1 METQKYPA
9 TYAARKPNAKAVIMA
24 ESGES
29 MTWLELDQ
37 RSNQLAH
44 YFYEQGLGRGDRIA
58 VFLENNIH
66 FFEIVWAVLRS
77 GLYLTTVNR
86 YLTAEEAGYI
96 IDDCDAKVT
105 ISSAALADVAVDL
118 PQYATRCSSWL
129 MLGDAPGTYQPSE
142 SVFENTNTGPLPDE
156 PAGWF
161 MLYSS
166 GTTGR
171 PKGILRPLLD
181 ADVGTE
187 GTFPILA
194 LMEGF
199 WGFSEDT
206 VYLSPAPLYH
216 SAPLA
221 FTAGTLA
228 LGGTIVVMQKWDP
241 EAALSFID
249 QYKVTH
255 SQWVPTMFSRMLKL
269 PPEARTQF
277 DLSSHR
283 VAIHAAAPCPK
294 AVKDTMLKWWGSI
307 IYEYYG
313 GTELNGLTHVGPED
327 WLTHPGTV
335 GRAVLGTL
343 HICDVDGQALPNGE
357 TGLVYFE
364 QEQMPFSYH
373 KDPDKTKDAQHPVHC
388 NWSALGDIGYVDDEG
403 FLYLTD
409 RASFMIISGGVNIYP
424 QEIEDVLVMHPKIGD
439 VAVIGVP
446 NADMGEEVKAV
457 VELEPGIEASK
468 DLEAELLSYARE
480 RLTHYKCPKS
490 LDFTNALPRL
500 PTGKLYKRIL
510 KDQYWG
516 KSGSRVV

>member
-1 METQKYPA
+1 MDVRKYPA
-9 TYAARKPNAKAVIMA
+9 TYAETKPDAKAVIAA
-24 ESGES
+24 ETGEFI
-29 MTWLELDQ
+29 TWRELDE

-44 YFYEQGLGRGDRIA
+44 YLHELGLRRGDRVA
-58 VFLENNIH
+58 VFLENNIRIY
-66 FFEIVWAVLRS
+66 EIVWAVLRS

-96 IDDCDAKVT
+96 VDDCDAKVA
-105 ISSAALADVAVDL
+105 ISSMALADVAVDI
-118 PQYATRCSSWL
+118 PSHAPSCQSWL
-129 MLGDAPGTYQPSE
+129 MLDGVSGTYQSYEAAVAPFPTHSLE
-142 SVFENTNTGPLPDE
+142 QE

-181 ADVGTE
+181 QDVGTE
-187 GTFPILA
+187 GTYPIVA

-199 WGFSEDT
+199 WNFTERS

-221 FTAGTLA
+221 FSAGTLA
-228 LGGTIVVMQKWDP
+228 LGGTVVFMQKWDP
-241 EAALSFID
+241 EAALRFIETY
-249 QYKVTH
+249 QITH

-269 PPEARTQF
+269 PETVRTQH
-277 DLSSHR
+277 DLSSHQ

-294 AVKDTMLKWWGSI
+294 QVKEAMFEWWGPM
-307 IYEYYG
+307 IYEYYA
-313 GTELNGLTHVGPED
+313 GTELNGLTHVGPD
-327 WLTHPGTV
+327 AWLSHPGTV
-335 GRAVLGTL
+335 GQAVLGTI
-343 HICDVDGQALPNGE
+343 HICDESGVELATGE

-364 QEQMPFSYH
+364 QDEMPFSYH
-373 KDPDKTKDAQHPVHC
+373 KDDDKTKDAQHPTFS
-388 NWSALGDIGYVDDEG
+388 NWSALGDVGYVDGEG
-403 FLYLTD
+403 YLYLTD

-424 QEIEDVLVMHPKIGD
+424 QEIEDVMVMHPKVGD

-446 NADMGEEVKAV
+446 NVDMGEEVKAIA
-457 VELEPGIEASK
+457 ELAPGIVGDAA
-468 DLEAELLSYARE
+468 LEAELLGFARE
-480 RLTHYKCPKS
+480 KLAHYKCPKS
-490 LDFTNALPRL
+490 VDFTDALPRL

-516 KSGSRVV
+516 KEGSRIV